1 MKIKFS
7 GCYTALVT
15 PFRGDLSLDEDALRR
30 LIRAQIAGGVSGL
43 VPCGSTGEAS
53 ALEHAEWRRVLA
65 IAVAEAAGIL
75 PIVAGISANATA
87 KAAGLAREA
96 AALGADA
103 LLVVCPYYNKPTQEG
118 LYRHFG
124 AVARATDIPLILYNI
139 PGRTAVNMAPRTVLR
154 LARDFRNILA
164 IKEASGSLDQ
174 ATEILAGAPSGFAVL
189 SGDDSLT
196 LPMMAAGASGVVSV
210 LSNVAPRKVAALC
223 RHAAHG
229 RLAAARRA
237 HLALFGLTKA
247 LFAETNPIP
256 VKAALAMMGLC
267 RDVPRLPLTRL
278 SAQPRASLRKALRG
292 AGLI

>member
-15 PFRGDLSLDEDALRR
+15 PFRGDLSLDEAALRR
-30 LIRAQIAGGVSGL
+30 LIRAQISAGVSGL

-65 IAVAEAAGIL
+65 LAVEEASGRL
-75 PIVAGISANATA
+75 PVVAGISANATA
-87 KAAGLAREA
+87 KAASLAREA
-96 AALGADA
+96 SALGADA
-103 LLVVCPYYNKPTQEG
+103 LLAVCPYYNKPTQEG

-124 AVARATDIPLILYNI
+124 AVARAADIPLILYNI
-139 PGRTAVNMAPRTVLR
+139 PGRTAVNMAPKTVLR
-154 LARDFRNILA
+154 LACNFKNILA
-164 IKEASGSLDQ
+164 IKEASGNLDQ
-174 ATEILAGAPSGFAVL
+174 ATEILAGAPQGFAVL

-196 LPMMAAGASGVVSV
+196 LPMVAAGASGVVSV

-223 RHAAHG
+223 RDAAHG

-237 HLALFGLTKA
+237 HLELFGLTKA

-256 VKAALAMMGLC
+256 VKAAL
-267 RDVPRLPLTRL
+267 
-278 SAQPRASLRKALRG
+278 
-292 AGLI
+292 

>member
-15 PFRGDLSLDEDALRR
+15 PFRGDLSLDEYALRR
-30 LIRAQIAGGVSGL
+30 LIRAQVAGGVSGL

-53 ALEHAEWRRVLA
+53 ALEHAEWRRVLS
-65 IAVAEAAGIL
+65 IAVAEASGRL
-75 PIVAGISANATA
+75 PVVAGISANATA
-87 KAAGLAREA
+87 KAASLAREA

-124 AVARATDIPLILYNI
+124 AVARAADIPLILYNI

-237 HLALFGLTKA
+237 HLAFFGLTKA

>member
-237 HLALFGLTKA
+237 HLAFFGLTKA

>member
-15 PFRGDLSLDEDALRR
+15 PFRSDLSLDEAALRR
-30 LIRAQIAGGVSGL
+30 LVRAQIAGGVSGL

-65 IAVAEAAGIL
+65 IAIEEAAGRL
-75 PIVAGISANATA
+75 PVVAGISANATA
-87 KAAGLAREA
+87 KASSLAREA
-96 AALGADA
+96 QALGADA

-118 LYRHFG
+118 LYRHFS
-124 AVARATDIPLILYNI
+124 AVAKAAGIPLILYNI
-139 PGRTAVNMAPRTVLR
+139 PGRTAVNLAPSTALR
-154 LARDFRNILA
+154 LARDYPSIRA

-174 ATEILAGAPSGFAVL
+174 ASEILAGAPRGFAVL

-196 LPMMAAGASGVVSV
+196 LPMMAAGAAGVVSV
-210 LSNVAPRKVAALC
+210 LSNVAPKKVAALC
-223 RHAAHG
+223 RDAAAE
-229 RLAAARRA
+229 RSAAARRA
-237 HLALFGLTKA
+237 HLGLFGLTKA

-256 VKAALAMMGLC
+256 VKAALSMMGLC
-267 RDVPRLPLTRL
+267 RDLPRPPLTRL
-278 SAQPRASLRKALRG
+278 SAKPRAALRRALQN

>member
-53 ALEHAEWRRVLA
+53 ALEHAEWRRVLS
-65 IAVAEAAGIL
+65 IAVAEASGRL
-75 PIVAGISANATA
+75 PVVAGISANTTA
-87 KAAGLAREA
+87 KAESLAREA

-124 AVARATDIPLILYNI
+124 AVARAADIPLLLYNI
-139 PGRTAVNMAPRTVLR
+139 PARTAVNMAPRTVLR
-154 LARDFRNILA
+154 LARDFRNISA

-223 RHAAHG
+223 RDAAHG

-237 HLALFGLTKA
+237 HLDLFGLTRA

-267 RDVPRLPLTRL
+267 RDVPRPPLTRL
-278 SAQPRASLRKALRG
+278 SVQPRAALRKALRD
-292 AGLI
+292 AGLV